1 MKRTGKRGI
10 LPNNKE
16 LSPTLTEVFWRE
28 SVNKEKRF
36 RRGNEYS
43 YSCNIYLSSS
53 TVFERAVSSETAP
66 ASAIAIYSSF

>member
-36 RRGNEYS
+36 RRGNEFS
-43 YSCNIYLSSS
+43 YSCNIY
-53 TVFERAVSSETAP
+53 
-66 ASAIAIYSSF
+66 